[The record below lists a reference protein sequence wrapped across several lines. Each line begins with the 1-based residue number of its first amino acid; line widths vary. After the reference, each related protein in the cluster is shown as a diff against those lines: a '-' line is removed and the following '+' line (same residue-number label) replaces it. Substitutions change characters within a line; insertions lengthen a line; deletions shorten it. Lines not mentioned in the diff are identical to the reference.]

1 DDEVVE
7 EIDDEEMA
15 EIVEEGR
22 KKAYEREA
30 YEKKHGEPKRRFPKG
45 VFWLISLALAFNV
58 VALLPQ
64 TLSIPAIEFLVNS
77 NELSKQDDIKE
88 YKKSITVIETEEGK
102 GTGVLFAAA
111 GFMLTNS
118 HVVDVNSTVRV
129 GVTEHALFS
138 GDVVEEYPEIDL
150 AVVKIDIGAP
160 SPHLK
165 LAEHSSYEKDAPI
178 YFIAN

>member
-1 DDEVVE
+1 GMANKDDIIDDDLVE

-30 YEKKHGEPKRRFPKG
+30 YEKKHGKPKRRFPKW

-88 YKKSITVIETEEGK
+88 YKKSITVLKQKKVKEQD
-102 GTGVLFAAA
+102 FY
-111 GFMLTNS
+111 FQMM
-118 HVVDVNSTVRV
+118 
-129 GVTEHALFS
+129 ALC
-138 GDVVEEYPEIDL
+138 
-150 AVVKIDIGAP
+150 
-160 SPHLK
+160 
-165 LAEHSSYEKDAPI
+165 
-178 YFIAN
+178 